1 MRLYYISSCS
11 KKRFKISS
19 VIRPPAVQLDAQQ
32 QSQVSCRVTRVN
44 TVESPNWTTQFLL
57 LCPTPFTVFAHI
69 DIVWGGKGRSLKA
82 ASTNH
87 NRNQEEENKINNVDA
102 EEQARWNTECVGVR
116 EREMCLNYHC
126 LQQWEKRFV
135 SHRKTLSLLLFLFW
149 FFFVSLCCCLTVWG
163 RTTASVSVVLWR
175 RDPSDDFKGL
185 LQLHYELPVRLLHF
199 VSEPVLKG
207 VDGRPSDLK
216 QKHIV
221 VFIVYHQ

>member
-87 NRNQEEENKINNVDA
+87 NRNQEEENKINHVDA

-149 FFFVSLCCCLTVWG
+149 FFFCVPLLLPHGLREDDCVCLCCSLKKGSFRWFQ
-163 RTTASVSVVLWR
+163 RSSSAPLWAASPTSAFRLWT
-175 RDPSDDFKGL
+175 S
-185 LQLHYELPVRLLHF
+185 
-199 VSEPVLKG
+199 S
-207 VDGRPSDLK
+207 
-216 QKHIV
+216 
-221 VFIVYHQ
+221 